1 MATIDLTDSQMQ
13 QLNQIMAAT
22 GMKPEPPKPEG
33 PKRRCKVMVS
43 PRPDH
48 PGFGACG
55 RYWIS
60 GEHEAHLTDV
70 QIAEIRS
77 EPACRFMM
85 VFVYGVDSEP
95 ISAEVAKVAAER
107 DAAAAEVE
115 RLKEQLQALT
125 TAKGPPTKDVA
136 TPVAPASGRGR
147 G

>member
-1 MATIDLTDSQMQ
+1 MPQIELTDAQMD

-22 GMKPEPPKPEG
+22 GMKPPEPKPEG

-55 RYWIS
+55 RYWVS
-60 GEHEAHLTDV
+60 GEHEAHLTDE
-70 QIAEIRS
+70 QIKEVRS

-95 ISAEVAKVAAER
+95 ISGEVAAARAE
-107 DAAAAEVE
+107 AAAAKDEVE
-115 RLKEQLQALT
+115 RLKAQLEGRSKAP
-125 TAKGPPTKDVA
+125 AATKDVTTPA
-136 TPVAPASGRGR
+136 TKPGGAKG
-147 G
+147 